1 MFASKIAE
9 KRKVEIMD
17 ATDLVLLDQIQ
28 KNARI
33 PVQGLADVTGISTA
47 SVQRRMRTLREAG
60 VIKREVAILDPKAI
74 GLGITA
80 IVSVEL
86 ERDRL
91 DQIEAFKRKAREDQQ
106 VTHFYCIAGDADFVL
121 VVMAKDIAGY
131 EAFTHRFF
139 FADKNVRKFRT
150 SIVVS
155 TEKAT
160 SELPI

>member
-1 MFASKIAE
+1 
-9 KRKVEIMD
+9 MD
-17 ATDLVLLDQIQ
+17 AIDRKLLDQLQQNAKTSIQ
-28 KNARI
+28 S
-33 PVQGLADVTGISTA
+33 LAETTGISTA
-47 SVQRRMRTLREAG
+47 SVQRRMRLLRDAG
-60 VIKREVAILDPKAI
+60 VIRREVAILDPKPL

-80 IVSVEL
+80 IVAVEL
-86 ERDRL
+86 ERDRV
-91 DQIEAFKRKAREDQQ
+91 DQIDAFKRKAREDRQ
-106 VTHFYCIAGDADFVL
+106 VTHFYCIAGDADFIL
-121 VVMAKDIAGY
+121 IVMAQDIGDY

>member
-1 MFASKIAE
+1 MDSTD
-9 KRKVEIMD
+9 RK
-17 ATDLVLLDQIQ
+17 LLDLLQ
-28 KNARI
+28 KNAKNS
-33 PVQGLADVTGISTA
+33 VQSLADITGISTA
-47 SVQRRMRTLREAG
+47 SIQRRMRALRDAG
-60 VIKREVAILDPKAI
+60 VITREVAILDPKSL

-91 DQIEAFKRKAREDQQ
+91 DQIDAFKRKAREDRQ
-106 VTHFYCIAGDADFVL
+106 VTHFYCIAGEADFIL
-121 VVMAKDIAGY
+121 VVMANDIAGY

>member
-1 MFASKIAE
+1 
-9 KRKVEIMD
+9 MD
-17 ATDLVLLDQIQ
+17 ATDRKLLDHLQ
-28 KNARI
+28 KNAKS
-33 PVQGLADVTGISTA
+33 PVQALADATGISTA
-47 SVQRRMRTLREAG
+47 SVQRRMRALREAG
-60 VIKREVAILDPKAI
+60 VIKREVAILDPKPL

-80 IVSVEL
+80 IVAVEL

-91 DQIEAFKRKAREDQQ
+91 DQIDAFKRKAREDRQ
-106 VTHFYCIAGDADFVL
+106 VTHFYCIAGESDFIL
-121 VVMAKDIAGY
+121 VVMANDIAGY

-139 FADKNVRKFRT
+139 FADKNVRKFLT

>member
-1 MFASKIAE
+1 MDDTD
-9 KRKVEIMD
+9 RK
-17 ATDLVLLDQIQ
+17 LLDQLQ
-28 KNARI
+28 KNAKTSI
-33 PVQGLADVTGISTA
+33 QSLAEMTGLSTA
-47 SVQRRMRTLREAG
+47 SVQRRMRTLRDTGA
-60 VIKREVAILDPKAI
+60 IRREVAILDPGQV

-80 IVSVEL
+80 IVAVEL

-91 DQIEAFKRKAREDQQ
+91 DQIDAFKRKAREDRQ
-106 VTHFYCIAGDADFVL
+106 VTHFYCIAGESDFIL
-121 VVMAKDIAGY
+121 IVMAQDIADY

-160 SELPI
+160 SEVPV

>member
-1 MFASKIAE
+1 MDTTD
-9 KRKVEIMD
+9 RK
-17 ATDLVLLDQIQ
+17 LLDLFQ
-28 KNARI
+28 KNAKTS
-33 PVQGLADVTGISTA
+33 VQSLADATGISTA

-60 VIKREVAILDPKAI
+60 VIKREVAILDPKSL

-91 DQIEAFKRKAREDQQ
+91 DQIDAFKRKAREDRQ
-106 VTHFYCIAGDADFVL
+106 VTHFYCIAGEADFIL
-121 VVMAKDIAGY
+121 VVMAKDISGY

-160 SELPI
+160 SELPIS

>member
-1 MFASKIAE
+1 MQNL
-9 KRKVEIMD
+9 D
-17 ATDLVLLDQIQ
+17 NTDIRILSAMQ

-33 PVQGLADVTGISTA
+33 SITALADHAGTSTA
-47 SVQRRMRTLREAG
+47 SVQRRLKRLRSSG
-60 VIKREVAILDPKAI
+60 VINCEVAQLDGKKL
-74 GLGITA
+74 GFGITA

-91 DQIEAFKRKAREDQQ
+91 DQIDAFKRKARLDPQ
-106 VTHFYCIAGDADFVL
+106 VQHFYCVAGEADFFLIAV
-121 VVMAKDIAGY
+121 AKDIADY

-160 SELPI
+160 LELPLEFG

>member
-1 MFASKIAE
+1 
-9 KRKVEIMD
+9 MD
-17 ATDLVLLDQIQ
+17 AADRVLLDHIQ
-28 KNARI
+28 RNAKCSI
-33 PVQGLADVTGISTA
+33 PALAEATGLSTA
-47 SVQRRMRTLREAG
+47 SVQRRMRALREAG
-60 VIKREVAILDPKAI
+60 VIQREVAVLDPQPL

-80 IVSVEL
+80 IVAVEL

-91 DQIEAFKRKAREDQQ
+91 DQIDGFKRKAREDAQ
-106 VTHFYCIAGDADFVL
+106 VTHFYCIAGEADFIL
-121 VVMAKDIAGY
+121 IVMARDIAGY

-160 SELPI
+160 SELPILPAE

>member
-1 MFASKIAE
+1 
-9 KRKVEIMD
+9 MD
-17 ATDLVLLDQIQ
+17 ATDRKILDQLQKSAKTPIQ
-28 KNARI
+28 S
-33 PVQGLADVTGISTA
+33 LAGATGISTA
-47 SVQRRMRTLREAG
+47 SVQRRMRALRDAG
-60 VIKREVAILDPKAI
+60 AIRREVAILDPRQV

-91 DQIEAFKRKAREDQQ
+91 DQIDAFKRKAREDRQ
-106 VTHFYCIAGDADFVL
+106 VTHFYCIAGEADFIL
-121 VVMAKDIAGY
+121 IVMARDITDY

-160 SELPI
+160 SEVPI

>member
-1 MFASKIAE
+1 
-9 KRKVEIMD
+9 MD
-17 ATDLVLLDQIQ
+17 APDRKLLDQLQRNSKVSIQ
-28 KNARI
+28 S
-33 PVQGLADVTGISTA
+33 LADTIGVSTA
-47 SVQRRMRTLREAG
+47 SVQRRMRSLREAG
-60 VIKREVAILDPKAI
+60 VIQREVAILDPKPL

-80 IVSVEL
+80 IVAIEL

-91 DQIEAFKRKAREDQQ
+91 DQIDTFKRKAREDRQ
-106 VTHFYCIAGDADFVL
+106 VTHCYCIAGDADFVL
-121 VVMAKDIAGY
+121 VVMAADMADY